1 MQNHIRVLGILN
13 MVYGGITLLGAL
25 VIALIFGGV
34 TGFLSSIDLDR
45 EARVALPIVALVGGF
60 VFILLILL
68 SLPSL
73 IVGWGLMQYAPW
85 SRVAGIV
92 ISALHLFSVPL
103 GTALGVYGLWV
114 LSQNEAQPLFERRPA
129 RFSA

>member
-60 VFILLILL
+60 VFLLLTVL